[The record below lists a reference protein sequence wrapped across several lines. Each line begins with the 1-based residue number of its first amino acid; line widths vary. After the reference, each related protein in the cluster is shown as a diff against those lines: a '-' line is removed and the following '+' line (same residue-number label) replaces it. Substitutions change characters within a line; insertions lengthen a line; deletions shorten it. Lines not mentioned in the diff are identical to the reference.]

1 MSREQ
6 QRGRVSIS
14 LFTTE
19 HFEATPYIDH
29 TSLQPNKMN
38 VIVLALILFDLALAS
53 SDTVASSSATRLG
66 HSQHAATEVSAPAE
80 FTPMRS
86 LKKEEKKKKRTKGNA
101 NGRVSSNIDSA
112 VEDDNE
118 ADIPLLPVIPYSP
131 RFVIPESMDFG
142 DDWNHGSTGRL
153 RYFDI
158 ARSLSSQP

>member
-1 MSREQ
+1 
-6 QRGRVSIS
+6 
-14 LFTTE
+14 
-19 HFEATPYIDH
+19 
-29 TSLQPNKMN
+29 MN
-38 VIVLALILFDLALAS
+38 VIVPALILFGLALAS